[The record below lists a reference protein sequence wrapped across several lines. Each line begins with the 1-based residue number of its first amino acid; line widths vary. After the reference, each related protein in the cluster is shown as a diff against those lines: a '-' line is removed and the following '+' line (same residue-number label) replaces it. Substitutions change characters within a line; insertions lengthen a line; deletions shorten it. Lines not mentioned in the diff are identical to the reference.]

1 MEQKKEYQIPE
12 MKVVE
17 LKHQNNLL
25 SASKGEDPDLY
36 GNGPLN

>member
-25 SASKGEDPDLY
+25 SASNGADPNPY

>member
-1 MEQKKEYQIPE
+1 MEQKKEYQPPE

-25 SASKGEDPDLY
+25 GTSIPDYEHLF
-36 GNGPLN
+36 N